1 MNIKFE
7 ISYGND
13 FLKALTELPEKIKE
27 NILYEV
33 LLPLAYIA
41 AERAKEL
48 TPVDW
53 DILRESIHVEI
64 IDIEKLKVALVA
76 HAARPYQPDH
86 PYELYVEFGSTK
98 IEEHAMLRTAI
109 HEAGPDLVKG
119 VLKAIEKAVLSGAR

>member
-1 MNIKFE
+1 MEIKFE
-7 ISYGND
+7 INYGND
-13 FLKALTELPEKIKE
+13 LLKALSELPDKIKD
-27 NILYEV
+27 NILYHT

-53 DILRESIHVEI
+53 DILRESIHVEL
-64 IDIEKLKVALVA
+64 IDIEKLKVAIVA

-86 PYELYVEFGSTK
+86 PYELYVEFGSAK

-109 HEAGPDLVKG
+109 HEAGPELIKG
-119 VLKAIEKAVLSGAR
+119 VLKAIEDAIKGSA